1 MSETKENQATESKGG
16 TASIPVIYGTKT
28 GMTRIFDEEGR
39 SIPVT
44 VISLKDNTVITQ
56 VKTVEKEGYTS
67 VQLGFRAKKAQR
79 VNKAEKGHFQKAGAP
94 GFYFVEEFRLA
105 KADPALAVGASISP
119 DFLTAG
125 LMIDVQGTTKGKGFQ
140 GVVKMWNFGGQ
151 PMSHGHS
158 VSHRSPGSIGNRA
171 DPGRVF
177 PGHKMAKHMGM
188 VQQTTQNL
196 KVVSYDAENKLLLIE
211 GAVPGPKSWTIRITK
226 ARKMANAKPKG
237 PASKKE

>member
-1 MSETKENQATESKGG
+1 MSENTTENQNSTAPGAATA
-16 TASIPVIYGTKT
+16 TLPLIYGVKS

-44 VISLKDNTVITQ
+44 VVSLKENTVITQ
-56 VKTVEKEGYTS
+56 VKTVEKEGYNS

-94 GFYFVEEFRLA
+94 GFYHVEEFRMK
-105 KADPALAVGASISP
+105 KADGSVAVGAAIST
-119 DFLTAG
+119 DFLTPG

-140 GVVKMWNFGGQ
+140 GVMKVWNFGGQ
-151 PMSHGHS
+151 PATHGHS

-188 VQQTTQNL
+188 DTQTTQNL
-196 KVVSYDAENKLLLIE
+196 KVVAYDSENKLLLIE
-211 GAVPGPKSWTIRITK
+211 GAVPGSKNWVVRITK
-226 ARKMANAKPKG
+226 AAKKANAKAAK
-237 PASKKE
+237 AK